1 MGGYSQRQAT
11 VHYSDQTSMGL
22 LHPQDYLGGGSGEG
36 GGAASSQSTFW
47 TTIPPTQQTTTPQL
61 NSVSEVKYNL
71 SLQIKY
77 TDSIANYLPIKLRS
91 EGSIEKARQ
100 FQNLESF
107 QKRSCETPKWGVS

>member
-1 MGGYSQRQAT
+1 MGGYAQRQAT

-36 GGAASSQSTFW
+36 GGVASSQSTFW

-61 NSVSEVKYNL
+61 NSVSEVRSNL

-77 TDSIANYLPIKLRS
+77 TDTQLS
-91 EGSIEKARQ
+91 
-100 FQNLESF
+100 NL
-107 QKRSCETPKWGVS
+107 